1 LARAAARAPIRRT
14 GAKASA
20 WGTSTTTAR
29 VSVFMRSPESSSI
42 AFRKASRSG
51 VVRAHV
57 PFECSA
63 IDVAYKLNRRSGTLP
78 TLLRIALVFG
88 VGLEFFFVG
97 AREKPLLAVV
107 RKAERVQL
115 PDQPG
120 RAAIDDL
127 ALPSSNVPHHADAQ
141 ANMILP
147 LSLVRR
153 GPKVDSPFGVGRE
166 VGKHRTH
173 QKRRIVIHGGAKA
186 DPSAEPDVKAAAD
199 RQRQSGIGM
208 GVSVMDA
215 SILGKPCTGEQQHPS
230 CEGICILHI

>member
-1 LARAAARAPIRRT
+1 MLSATLQTGLSDYEIGRKIRALRLKKKMGLVELGRHT
-14 GAKASA
+14 GL
-20 WGTSTTTAR
+20 
-29 VSVFMRSPESSSI
+29 SPALLSKIERGRL
-42 AFRKASRSG
+42 F
-51 VVRAHV
+51 
-57 PFECSA
+57 P
-63 IDVAYKLNRRSGTLP
+63 TLP

-186 DPSAEPDVKAAAD
+186 DPFAQSDVKAAAN